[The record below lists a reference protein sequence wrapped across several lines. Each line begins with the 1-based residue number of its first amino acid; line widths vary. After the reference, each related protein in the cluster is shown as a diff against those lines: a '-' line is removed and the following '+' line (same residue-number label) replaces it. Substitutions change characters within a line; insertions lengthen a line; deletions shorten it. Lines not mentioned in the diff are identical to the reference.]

1 MTSKEKIRFVEY
13 NNKNKKGLYINI
25 KLGNM
30 KKEKSYKYDGSKPV
44 DYFKDLAQREEKK
57 KEKYKD
63 WLQRKKLTRIQEQFK
78 KGITKKQ
85 IKLEE
90 LATIEGQRKV
100 LKALFEPLVH
110 DKGLLEIII
119 ANKHKLKNRFAYKM
133 NIRDKQNVLGT
144 INDIGNRTP
153 DEIWDTYGRNL
164 TYRPG
169 RVITQTK
176 EQIRIQNEHK
186 RQTKLS

>member
-1 MTSKEKIRFVEY
+1 MT
-13 NNKNKKGLYINI
+13 G
-25 KLGNM
+25 
-30 KKEKSYKYDGSKPV
+30 
-44 DYFKDLAQREEKK
+44 AQREEKK

-169 RVITQTK
+169 RVITQG
-176 EQIRIQNEHK
+176 EIESDAMRI
-186 RQTKLS
+186 KLPRGSAKQYKSTGIIKTVTIEISFQKG